1 MVKIPDVYSGQRIEI
16 VGFETVRYLFILRVS
31 LSRLTV
37 SKLHFIELIT
47 WQYLGLLKS
56 LVLLPVQIKT
66 ITVWSVVQSL
76 SCVRLLA
83 APWTVACQAPLSMGL
98 PRQGYSSGLPFPSP
112 RDLSDPGIKP
122 TSPAL
127 QVDSLPL
134 SYQ

>member
-1 MVKIPDVYSGQRIEI
+1 MAVSLPLFVDLRVAQGTFLNLTAPVEI

-66 ITVWSVVQSL
+66 ITVWSVV
-76 SCVRLLA
+76 
-83 APWTVACQAPLSMGL
+83 
-98 PRQGYSSGLPFPSP
+98 
-112 RDLSDPGIKP
+112 
-122 TSPAL
+122 
-127 QVDSLPL
+127 
-134 SYQ
+134 